1 METKTVDLGPA
12 ELLEAAEV
20 AKQIQSLRERLA
32 SILGGNVNVTGVSGP
47 SPAPAKRKMPKAA
60 REKIREAALQRWAK
74 VREGKGTGKRNNAPA
89 AQTTQEAAAPQ
100 EPASQAS
107 QAVAA

>member
-74 VREGKGTGKRNNAPA
+74 VREGKGPGKRNNAPA
-89 AQTTQEAAAPQ
+89 AQETAPQ
-100 EPASQAS
+100 EPAPQEAAPQS